1 MEELITT
8 DKGCYFIVNGELK
21 ETRTM
26 ISRAKVGSN
35 IIINHRKFIIESP
48 NEFNLCDRCFFYKNH
63 MCQHTDLPCGAS
75 DRLSLDNVIYKLD
88 ETVVLNPDK
97 IRTRDLNFIKNY
109 RWSKH
114 TK

>member
-21 ETRTM
+21 EVRTM
-26 ISRAKVGSN
+26 VSKAKVGSN

-48 NEFNLCDRCFFYKNH
+48 NEFNLCDGCFFHHDNVCKH
-63 MCQHTDLPCGAS
+63 VDLPCGAS

-109 RWSKH
+109 RWNKH